1 MSAPAI
7 YRGRMQKRI
16 VTLEYEIRI
25 AGGELL
31 ESSEKRGPLRFVA
44 GTGQLLPALEERIDK
59 LGPDQEE
66 SGVLKAA
73 QAFGD
78 LSKLPVRAIPR
89 NEFPAS
95 EKLEPGRIFEAKTA
109 TGEEIRFQIVEAD
122 DKAVQVRYLHRLHD
136 KDIAYRV
143 KVLSVEDAARPPALP
158 PSALDLEVIEE

>member
-1 MSAPAI
+1 MS
-7 YRGRMQKRI
+7 KRI
-16 VTLEYEIRI
+16 VTLEYELRI
-25 AGGELL
+25 AGGDLL

-44 GTGQLLPALEERIDK
+44 GNGQLLPALEQRIDK

-73 QAFGD
+73 EAFGD
-78 LSKLPVRAIPR
+78 LSQLPVKAIPR
-89 NEFPAS
+89 KEFPAS
-95 EKLEPGRIFEAKTA
+95 AKLEPGLSFEAKAA
-109 TGEEIRFQIVEAD
+109 TGEMIRFVIVEANKD
-122 DKAVQVRYLHRLHD
+122 TVQVRYLHPLHD